1 MYGVSSDT
9 FWLLKMQFPDQ
20 NVTPGRGKIAVVETL
35 RGVASLF
42 VLFCHW
48 GSTDAPGW
56 IQSPFLGALLD
67 ELTTGVY
74 IFFAISGFIM
84 PYALYRGNYRLQ
96 NLGSFVLKRIVRLD
110 PPYLLA
116 IVFCL
121 LVSYL
126 ASLHP
131 QSKVPF
137 VFNSQNLFLHLLYL
151 CPFFG
156 QDWVTG
162 GGGGFWT
169 LGIEFQYYLILALIF
184 PLLNH
189 SRRWVMWSTLGLFT
203 CATIWDEWFR
213 WRFILPYTPFFAM
226 GIITFWYY
234 ISRIQIQT
242 YLVTLGLLTVLAIWK
257 FEIYYAAG
265 AVGTAL
271 LIAFYRRPYAPLQFF
286 GKISY
291 SLYLFHAAIALRVVN
306 YCTRFEWGRHWNW
319 LIILCGCAACIGLAS
334 LVYYLVERPSRD
346 YSQRIRYKQPK
357 FQSAV

>member
-1 MYGVSSDT
+1 
-9 FWLLKMQFPDQ
+9 MQIAGQ
-20 NVTPGRGKIAVVETL
+20 NATSGRGKIAIVETL
-35 RGVASLF
+35 RGIASLM

-56 IQSPFLGALLD
+56 IQSPLLGALLY
-67 ELTTGVY
+67 ELSTGVF

-84 PYALYRGNYRLQ
+84 PYALYHGNYDLS
-96 NLGSFVLKRIVRLD
+96 NVGKFVLKRMVRLD

-116 IVFCL
+116 ILFCL

-131 QSKVPF
+131 LSKVPF
-137 VFNSQNLFLHLLYL
+137 IFNWQNLALHLLYL

-156 QDWVTG
+156 QDWVVG
-162 GGGGFWT
+162 GGGVFWT
-169 LGIEFQYYLILALIF
+169 LGIEFQYYLLLALIF

-203 CATIWDEWFR
+203 CACIWDEGLR

-226 GIITFWYY
+226 GMITFWYY
-234 ISRIQIQT
+234 IGRIQIRT
-242 YLVTLGLLTVLAIWK
+242 YLSTLGLLTCLAVWK
-257 FEIYYAAG
+257 FEVYQAVSAGGAAMI
-265 AVGTAL
+265 
-271 LIAFYRRPYAPLQFF
+271 IAFYRRPHAPLQFF

-306 YCTRFEWGRHWNW
+306 YCTRFEWGHRWTW
-319 LIILCGCAACIGLAS
+319 LIILGGCAASIVLAS
-334 LVYYLVERPSRD
+334 LVYYFVERPSRD
-346 YSQRIRYKQPK
+346 YSQRIRYKQQESQP
-357 FQSAV
+357 VV

>member
-1 MYGVSSDT
+1 
-9 FWLLKMQFPDQ
+9 MQITGQ
-20 NVTPGRGKIAVVETL
+20 KAASTGGKIAIVETL

-42 VLFCHW
+42 VLFHHW

-56 IQSPFLGALLD
+56 IQSPLIGSGLD
-67 ELTTGVY
+67 WLKVGVY

-84 PYALYRGNYRLQ
+84 PYALYRGDYRLP
-96 NLGSFVLKRIVRLD
+96 NFGRFVLKRMVRLD

-116 IVFCL
+116 IGFCL

-131 QSKVPF
+131 LSKVPF
-137 VFNSQNLFLHLLYL
+137 HFTWPNLALHLFYL

-162 GGGGFWT
+162 GGGVFWT
-169 LGIEFQYYLILALIF
+169 LGIEFQYYLLLALMF

-189 SRRWVMWSTLGLFT
+189 SSGWIRWSTLGLFVGA
-203 CATIWDEWFR
+203 CIWDEGFR

-226 GIITFWYY
+226 GMITFWHYTG
-234 ISRIQIQT
+234 RIQIWT
-242 YLVTLGLLTVLAIWK
+242 YLATLGLLTGLAAWKFGLDEAAAPVLA
-257 FEIYYAAG
+257 A
-265 AVGTAL
+265 TL
-271 LIAFYRRPYAPLQFF
+271 MAFYRRPYAPLQFF
-286 GKISY
+286 GRISY
-291 SLYLFHAAIALRVVN
+291 SLYLFHFAISLRVVN
-306 YCTRFEWGRHWNW
+306 YCTRFDWGHRWNW

-346 YSQRIRYKQPK
+346 YSQRITYHRRAPQPL
-357 FQSAV
+357 A